1 MPGKQRQGGEVKSML
16 GAAST
21 APRQPLPPPK
31 ASKESQPEPPAKR
44 TAKGDKGHA

>member
-1 MPGKQRQGGEVKSML
+1 MPDGQKRDSEVKWKL

-31 ASKESQPEPPAKR
+31 ASKESQPEPSAKLA
-44 TAKGDKGHA
+44 AKGGKGHA